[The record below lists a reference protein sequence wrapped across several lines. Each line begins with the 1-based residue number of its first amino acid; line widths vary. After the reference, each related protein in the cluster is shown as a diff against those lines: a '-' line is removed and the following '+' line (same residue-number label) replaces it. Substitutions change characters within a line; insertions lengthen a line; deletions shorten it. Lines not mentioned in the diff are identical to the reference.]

1 MSNFYEAVGGEQT
14 FRAIVHEFY
23 KQVPE
28 DDILG
33 PMYPA
38 EDLDGAEDRLRWFLA
53 QYWGGPQ
60 EFNEKRGHP
69 RLRMRHAQ
77 FTIDE
82 AGRDRWLQLMSNA
95 LEKISP
101 EQLPNEYRAAIWEH
115 MERVANMLINAP
127 SGGHGEMHPGMH
139 PGMGTSSGQ
148 GMTPETIPHGTS
160 PESST
165 SSKPNEH
172 SGS

>member
-1 MSNFYEAVGGEQT
+1 
-14 FRAIVHEFY
+14 
-23 KQVPE
+23 
-28 DDILG
+28 
-33 PMYPA
+33 
-38 EDLDGAEDRLRWFLA
+38 
-53 QYWGGPQ
+53 
-60 EFNEKRGHP
+60 
-69 RLRMRHAQ
+69 MRHAQ

-127 SGGHGEMHPGMH
+127 SGGHPGMH

-165 SSKPNEH
+165 SSTPNEH

>member
-1 MSNFYEAVGGEQT
+1 MSNFYEAVGGEET

-23 KQVPE
+23 KQVRT

-38 EDLDGAEDRLRWFLA
+38 DDMEGAEDRLRWFLA

-77 FTIDE
+77 FRVDE
-82 AGRDRWLQLMSNA
+82 AARDRWLELMGNA
-95 LEKISP
+95 MGTIP
-101 EQLPNEYRAAIWEH
+101 REQLPDEHRAAMWDH
-115 MERVANMLINAP
+115 MERVAHMLLNTP
-127 SGGHGEMHPGMH
+127 THHGGQQLH
-139 PGMGTSSGQ
+139 
-148 GMTPETIPHGTS
+148 
-160 PESST
+160 
-165 SSKPNEH
+165 
-172 SGS
+172 